1 MLNLSNGEFKI
12 KMINRLRALIDKVDS
27 MQEKMDNV
35 SRETEML
42 GKRRREKLG
51 RRKCTDTDS
60 IITFSSITK

>member
-1 MLNLSNGEFKI
+1 
-12 KMINRLRALIDKVDS
+12 MINRLRALIDTVDS

-51 RRKCTDTDS
+51 RRKCAEIDS
-60 IITFSSITK
+60 VITFGAITN

>member
-1 MLNLSNGEFKI
+1 
-12 KMINRLRALIDKVDS
+12 MINRLRALIDTVDS

-51 RRKCTDTDS
+51 RRKCTDIDS
-60 IITFSSITK
+60 VITFGAITN